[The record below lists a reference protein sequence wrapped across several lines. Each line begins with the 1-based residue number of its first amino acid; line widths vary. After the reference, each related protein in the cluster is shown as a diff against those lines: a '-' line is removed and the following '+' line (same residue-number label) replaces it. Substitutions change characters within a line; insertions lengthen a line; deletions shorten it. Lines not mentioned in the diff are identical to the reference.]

1 MKTFNFYIATMTFTL
16 TLDGDKATLQRYL
29 REKNWLK
36 ANEIITTIEKPGE
49 GNMNVVVRVVTSEK
63 SLIVKQARNFVQKYP
78 DIPAPIERIAVE
90 NDFYQLIAEIKNL
103 PGFMPNVLGYDAKN
117 YVMVMED
124 LGAGSDYTNL
134 YKRDVQIANATI
146 EAAVA
151 YLSALHNH
159 RFPETTVA
167 NFADN
172 LALRKLNYE
181 HLFVYPL
188 LVENGFNLDD
198 VQSGL
203 QAVAMPYKTDNVLHA
218 AMKTL
223 GETYLASGNVL
234 LHGDYYPGSW
244 LNVNGEFKV
253 IDPEFCF
260 FGKPA
265 YDLGVLL
272 AHLSM
277 AQATD
282 EQLALVWK
290 NYQQPADFSV
300 ALTEQF
306 WGMEL
311 IRRLIGLAQLPLSLT
326 LAEKE
331 TLLAKAR
338 TLVCNAQFK

>member
-1 MKTFNFYIATMTFTL
+1 MTFTL
-16 TLDGDKATLQRYL
+16 NLDGDKAALQQYL
-29 REKNWLK
+29 RDKNWLK
-36 ANEIITTIEKPGE
+36 ASEIITGIEKPGE
-49 GNMNVVVRVVTSEK
+49 GNMNVVARIVTSDK
-63 SLIVKQARNFVQKYP
+63 SIIVKQTRDFVRKYP
-78 DIPAPIERIAVE
+78 DIPAPIERIEVE
-90 NDFYQLIAEIKNL
+90 NDFYQLVTNIENL
-103 PGFMPNVLGYDAKN
+103 QGFMPNVLGYDAEN

-134 YKRDVQIANATI
+134 YKKEVPVTNETI
-146 EAAVA
+146 EAAVT

-159 RFPETTVA
+159 RFSETTVA
-167 NFADN
+167 NFSDN

-188 LVENGFNLDD
+188 MAENGFNLDD

-203 QAVAMPYKTDNVLHA
+203 QPVAMPYKTDEVLNA

-223 GETYLASGNVL
+223 GEVYLASGNVL

-260 FGKPA
+260 FGKPE
-265 YDLGVLL
+265 YDLGVML

-282 EQLALVWK
+282 EQLNLVWK

-300 ALTEQF
+300 ALTGQF
-306 WGMEL
+306 RGMEL
-311 IRRLIGLAQLPLSLT
+311 IRRLIGLAQLPISLT

-331 TLLAKAR
+331 TLLAEAR